1 MRKLSRRSVVAGSGI
16 GFLQAQTGP
25 VKLPQKVRVGVIG
38 VEGHLAEVKNPLPR
52 LPDVEVVAAMHA
64 DPEKARRQFPKA
76 KIYTDYRKLLD
87 ANKLDLVAVCNINSE
102 RAAAV
107 VECAERGLHIFAEKP
122 LAVNFDE
129 MGKVTKAVR
138 ASKGKISTMFPM
150 RFTPE
155 YLALKKV
162 VESGEIGEVVQI
174 ATQKSYKAPAPGDW
188 RLTKENYGGTIPWIG
203 IHMVDLMRYVTGR
216 DFTETYSMQS
226 VLDFGKTA
234 TMESVTASVFKMDN
248 RGVAMLRMDYFRPK
262 AAPTHGDDRMR
273 VVGSKGVLEYM
284 AATGVTLVREDKS
297 PEVIRELPSPR
308 DLFVEFLEHI
318 YLGKPEPIT
327 WRDIERANYICL
339 HAKRSAETMRPER
352 CAG

>member
-1 MRKLSRRSVVAGSGI
+1 MRRLSRRSVVAGSGI
-16 GFLQAQTGP
+16 GFLLAETGP

-38 VEGHLAEVKNPLPR
+38 VEGHLAEVTGPLPR
-52 LPDVEVVAAMHA
+52 LPDVEIVAAMHKR
-64 DPEKARRQFPKA
+64 PQLVEKRFPKA
-76 KIYTDYRKLLD
+76 KIYTDYRKMLD
-87 ANKLDLVAVCNINSE
+87 ENKLDLVAVCNINSE
-102 RAAAV
+102 RATAV
-107 VECAERGLHIFAEKP
+107 VECASRGLHIFAEKP
-122 LAVNFDE
+122 LGVTFEE
-129 MGKVTKAVR
+129 MSKVSKAVR
-138 ASKGKISTMFPM
+138 ASKAKISTMFPM
-150 RFTPE
+150 RFSPP

-162 VESGEIGEVVQI
+162 VESGEIGEIVQI

-248 RGVAMLRMDYFRPK
+248 RGLAMLRMDYFRPK

-284 AATGVTLVREDKS
+284 AATGVTLVREDKG
-297 PEVIRELPSPR
+297 PEVISQLPAPR

-339 HAKRSAETMRPER
+339 HAKRSAETMKPER

>member
-1 MRKLSRRSVVAGSGI
+1 MRKLSRRTVVAGG
-16 GFLQAQTGP
+16 GVGLLQAQAATIQ
-25 VKLPQKVRVGVIG
+25 LPQQVRIGVIG

-52 LPDVEVVAAMHA
+52 LPGVEVVAAMHA
-64 DPEKARRQFPKA
+64 VPEKARRQFPKA

-87 ANKLDLVAVCNINSE
+87 ENKLDLVAVCNTNGE

-107 VECAERGLHIFAEKP
+107 VECASRGLHIFAEKP
-122 LAVNFDE
+122 LGVTFEE
-129 MGKVTKAVR
+129 MGQVSKAVR

-150 RFTPE
+150 RFSPP

-162 VESGEIGEVVQI
+162 VESGEIGEVVQV
-174 ATQKSYKAPAPGDW
+174 ASQKSYKAPAPGDW

-273 VVGSKGVLEYM
+273 IAGSKGVLEYM
-284 AATGVTLVREDKS
+284 AATGVTLVREDKA
-297 PEVIRELPSPR
+297 PEVISQLPAPR

-339 HAKRSAETMRPER
+339 HAKRSAETMKPER

>member
-1 MRKLSRRSVVAGSGI
+1 MRKLSRRSVVAGGAT
-16 GFLQAQTGP
+16 GALWAQAAS

-38 VEGHLAEVKNPLPR
+38 VEGHLAEVKDPLPR

-76 KIYTDYRKLLD
+76 KIYTDYRKMLD
-87 ANKLDLVAVCNINSE
+87 ENKLDIAAVCNTNGA
-102 RAAAV
+102 RAEAV
-107 VECAERGLHIFAEKP
+107 IECAHRGLHIIAEKP
-122 LAVNFDE
+122 LGVTFEE
-129 MGKVTKAVR
+129 MAKVSQEVK
-138 ASKGKISTMFPM
+138 ASKGKITTLFPM
-150 RFTPE
+150 RFEPE
-155 YLALKKV
+155 WLAMKKI
-162 VESGEIGEVVQI
+162 VESGEIGDVVQVS
-174 ATQKSYKAPAPGDW
+174 TQKSYKAPSPGDW

-216 DFTETYSMQS
+216 DFTETFSMQS
-226 VLDFGKTA
+226 VMDYGKTA

-273 VVGSKGVLEYM
+273 VAGSKGVLEYM
-284 AATGVTLVREDKS
+284 AATGVTLVGEDKG
-297 PEVIRELPSPR
+297 PEVIREFPAR
-308 DLFVEFLEHI
+308 RELFVEFLEHI

-339 HAKRSAETMRPER
+339 HAKRSAETMKPER